1 MSYNNPKQQNKY
13 LLYFIIPLLIGMV
26 VMFALFFVSLHSE
39 RGNVTSVTPQQSN
52 TTKYVATS
60 QPVTSSKELVDVTN
74 KVNGLSAQMNAL
86 LTEVRKMSIDSDLK
100 IPAITCT
107 HPSVAMERFDGYTS
121 TYLEARYKQDELA
134 TKALIDCEDDKRDI
148 IAEKIKLETVKE
160 CNKAF
165 AKGLRPAACFNN

>member
-26 VMFALFFVSLHSE
+26 VIFALFFVSLHSE
-39 RGNVTSVTPQQSN
+39 RSNNSSVAPQPVT
-52 TTKYVATS
+52 TTKQVATS
-60 QPVTSSKELVDVTN
+60 QPVSNSKELADVTK
-74 KVNGLSAQMNAL
+74 KVNGLNAQMNTL

-107 HPSVAMERFDGYTS
+107 QPNVAMERFDGYTS